1 MTITAFAFPNRKSVA
16 VCQAERE
23 IQSYCDLSLHGNGE
37 IKQKKKRQNEK
48 FVVHRRAVAGGHN
61 TECLQQEEKK
71 VNGRKNKAAE

>member
-37 IKQKKKRQNEK
+37 IKQKKKRDRMRNLW
-48 FVVHRRAVAGGHN
+48 FI
-61 TECLQQEEKK
+61 
-71 VNGRKNKAAE
+71 AEL